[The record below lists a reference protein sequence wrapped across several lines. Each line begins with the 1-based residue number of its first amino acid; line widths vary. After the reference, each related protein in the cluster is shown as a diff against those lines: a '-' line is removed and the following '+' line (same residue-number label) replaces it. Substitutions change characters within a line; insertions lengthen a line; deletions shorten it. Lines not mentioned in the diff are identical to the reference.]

1 MKFSAIVCANPVAL
15 LRIPLPGEKLGI
27 VDISRCRHWSA
38 PFFVLEDDF
47 FVTGRVSDESV
58 QNSVYSVLES

>member
-1 MKFSAIVCANPVAL
+1 MKFSTIVCANPVAL

-27 VDISRCRHWSA
+27 VDISRCRHWSV

-47 FVTGRVSDESV
+47 LSPEEYLMNPCRTASIF
-58 QNSVYSVLES
+58 